1 MNQLEYF
8 AQIEVF
14 VFDIDGVMTNNEVLL
29 LEDGELVR
37 KMNIRDGLAL
47 KMAIQHDFRVAV
59 ISGGYSHGVRKR
71 LESLGIEDL
80 YLGVKNKLE
89 VFESFIE
96 LYNIDPG
103 KVLYMGDDLPDYPV
117 LRRVGLPTCPVDAAP
132 EVIEVSQYISPLKG
146 GAGCVRDV
154 IEKVLRLKGKWE

>member
-29 LEDGELVR
+29 LENGELVR
-37 KMNIRDGLAL
+37 KMNIRDGLAI
-47 KMAIQHDFRVAV
+47 KMAIQNGFRVAV
-59 ISGGYSHGVRKR
+59 ISGGYSDGVRKR
-71 LESLGIEDL
+71 LESLGIEDI

-96 LYNIDPG
+96 LYNVDPG

-132 EVIEVSQYISPLKG
+132 EVIEVAQYISPLKG